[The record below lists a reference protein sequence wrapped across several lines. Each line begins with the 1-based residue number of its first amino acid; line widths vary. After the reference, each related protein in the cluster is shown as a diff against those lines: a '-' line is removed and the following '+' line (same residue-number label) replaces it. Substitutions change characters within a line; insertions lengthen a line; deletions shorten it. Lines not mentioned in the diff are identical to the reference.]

1 MSESVKILL
10 VEDSEEDAMILS
22 QVLRSG
28 GIKPDIHRIDTLE
41 ELDQALHQERW
52 DIVIA
57 DYFLPRF
64 DGLEAL
70 RFVKKH
76 SPELPFIMVSG
87 KTGEDFAVEAMRAGA
102 QDFVVK
108 GRLSRLSAAIL
119 REVEQR
125 NNQSEEIRSIS
136 TKLETLIEMLPDW
149 FFYKDLQGCYQLVN
163 KAFADFNGLTR
174 QAVIGKTVSEFM
186 QPDLAAGSME
196 SDRITLIQ
204 RKMTRHELTTTVNGK
219 KFYLDTIKVPLMDGD
234 GNIIGILGVSR
245 DITEKKE
252 IEIALIAEQKAL
264 AARNILLQR
273 AWEQTILVL
282 SHTTEVKDPYTSGH
296 QKRAAELAVAIA
308 KVMKLDQEQTV
319 GLKMAAMIH
328 DIGKINVPAEILSK
342 PGALSEIEMELIKT
356 HAQAGWEIL
365 KDIDLP
371 WNVAEIVQQ
380 HHERLNGSGYPRGL
394 CGNEILLEAK
404 IIAVADSV
412 EAMSSHRPYRPALG
426 IKKALAEIR
435 KGRDSLYEPAVVN
448 ACITAFTH
456 DHFQFPS

>member
-1 MSESVKILL
+1 MSDTVKILL

-28 GIKPDIHRIDTLE
+28 GIKPDICRAETAE
-41 ELDQALHQERW
+41 ELEKALNRENW

-64 DGLEAL
+64 DGLFAL
-70 RFVKKH
+70 RLVKKH
-76 SPELPFIMVSG
+76 SPELPVIMISG
-87 KTGEDFAVEAMRAGA
+87 KTGEDFAVESMRAGA

-108 GRLSRLSAAIL
+108 GRLSRLPAAIF

-125 NNQSEEIRSIS
+125 KNKSEEIRSIAA
-136 TKLETLIEMLPDW
+136 KLDTLMELLPDL
-149 FFYKDLQGCYQLVN
+149 FFYKDMQGRYQLVN
-163 KAFADFNGLTR
+163 KAFADFNGLAK
-174 QAVIGKTVSEFM
+174 QDIIGKTVAEFM
-186 QPDLAAGSME
+186 LPDLAADSMR
-196 SDRITLIQ
+196 SDQLTLLEG
-204 RKMTRHELTTTVNGK
+204 KTTRHELTATVNEK
-219 KFYLDTIKVPLMDGD
+219 KLFLDTIKVPLMNGS
-234 GNIIGILGVSR
+234 GQVIGIIGISR
-245 DITEKKE
+245 DVTEKKQN
-252 IEIALIAEQKAL
+252 EIALIEGQKAL

-308 KVMKLDQEQTV
+308 NVMKLDKEQTV

-342 PGALSEIEMELIKT
+342 PGALSAIEMELIKT

-371 WNVAEIVQQ
+371 WNVAEIVHQ

-394 CGNEILLEAK
+394 RGNEILLEAK

-435 KGRDSLYEPAVVN
+435 KGRGSLYETAVVN
-448 ACITAFTH
+448 ACVTAFTH
-456 DHFQFPS
+456 DHFQFPP